1 MLDAGSAPAP
11 TCEMLPPP
19 LPQEDKDHP
28 PPLSPKVFFSLFV
41 RGVKL
46 SPAILITFDYITE

>member
-1 MLDAGSAPAP
+1 VVEALVLDAGSAPAP

-19 LPQEDKDHP
+19 LPQEDKDP

-46 SPAILITFDYITE
+46 SPDPDNV